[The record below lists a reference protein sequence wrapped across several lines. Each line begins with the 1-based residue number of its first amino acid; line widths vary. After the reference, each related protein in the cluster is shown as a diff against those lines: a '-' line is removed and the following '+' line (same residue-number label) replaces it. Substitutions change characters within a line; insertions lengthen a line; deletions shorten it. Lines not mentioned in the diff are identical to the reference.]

1 MSIKVGNA
9 PTSWGIEKPS
19 DPSYP
24 SWERVLD
31 EIADAGYAG
40 VELGPLG
47 YFPTDPAAL
56 RAELDRRGLALSA
69 GVVMEVLHD
78 PATTDAVVAKARDI
92 CELLEPLG
100 TDRLVL
106 IAGWTPSRV
115 ATAGRPAAAEPLDA
129 TAWRRLVD
137 TTERVAEVAAATG
150 ITTAFHPHAGTDVE
164 TGDEV
169 ERLLA
174 DTDPGLVT
182 LCVDTGHC
190 LYGGIDPVEVL
201 LGHGDRVTHVH
212 FKDID
217 PGVLDAVAAE
227 GLSFWEAYR
236 RGIFCPLGQGA
247 VAFDRVA
254 EALARIGYG
263 AWATVEQDASPTGDS
278 VPSADAR
285 ASLAHLRS
293 VGLAT

>member
-1 MSIKVGNA
+1 MTIKLGNA

-19 DPSYP
+19 DPGYP
-24 SWERVLD
+24 SWDRVLD
-31 EIADAGYAG
+31 EVAGAGYAG

-47 YFPTDPAAL
+47 YFPTDPATL
-56 RAELDRRGLALSA
+56 RAELDRRGLVLSA

-78 PATTDAVVAKARDI
+78 PGTTDAVVAKARDI
-92 CELLEPLG
+92 CAVLQPLG

-115 ATAGRPAAAEPLDA
+115 ATAGRPAAAERLG
-129 TAWRRLVD
+129 TSGWRRLLE
-137 TTERVAEVAAATG
+137 TTERVAEAAAAAG
-150 ITTAFHPHAGTDVE
+150 VTTAFHPHAGTDLE
-164 TGDEV
+164 TSDEV

-174 DTDPGLVT
+174 DTDPALVT
-182 LCVDTGHC
+182 LCLDTGHC
-190 LYGGIDPVEVL
+190 LYGGIDPVEL
-201 LGHGDRVTHVH
+201 LVEHGDRVTHVH
-212 FKDID
+212 FKDVD
-217 PGVLDAVAAE
+217 PAVLEAVRTE
-227 GLSFWEAYR
+227 GLPFWEAYR
-236 RGIFCPLGQGA
+236 RGIFCPLGRGA

-254 EALARIGYG
+254 DALARIGYDG
-263 AWATVEQDASPTGDS
+263 WATVEQDASPTGGS